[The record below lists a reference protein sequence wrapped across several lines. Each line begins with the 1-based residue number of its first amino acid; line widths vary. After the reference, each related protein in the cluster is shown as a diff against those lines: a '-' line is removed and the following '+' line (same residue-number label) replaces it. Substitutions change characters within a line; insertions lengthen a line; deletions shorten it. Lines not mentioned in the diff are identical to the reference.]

1 MKILKATMKETRILF
16 KMATKICDNE
26 MFIDWRRHGNF

>member
-1 MKILKATMKETRILF
+1 MKILEVSMKETRILF

-26 MFIDWRRHGNF
+26 MFTN